1 MNKKK
6 HFQNCFVSFAMET
19 HFCSNATKTTCLY
32 VLHVSC
38 LLHFLYMYK
47 TFKLSVLINNA

>member
-19 HFCSNATKTTCLY
+19 HFCSNATKTTCWY